1 MSTLSDELTSQLQ
14 QAIATLY
21 GNSNPSLRS
30 QANDYLLTFQRSEE
44 AWKVIFPLLVD
55 QNSGLEMRVFVAQ
68 TLRSKVQY
76 DFGQLPAET
85 LSSLKESIM
94 QAMVY
99 FNDKQ
104 KLITTQLCISMA
116 YFALQDLSWS
126 NAITEIISSLY
137 PNAMNTLL
145 EFLKI
150 LPEEML
156 DVRRTPLTE
165 EEFQVQTKN
174 LITNNVE
181 KILYILTSLS
191 ENKNENLSLIHI

>member
-14 QAIATLY
+14 QATATLY

-156 DVRRTPLTE
+156 DAVSYTHLTLPTICS
-165 EEFQVQTKN
+165 V
-174 LITNNVE
+174 
-181 KILYILTSLS
+181 
-191 ENKNENLSLIHI
+191 